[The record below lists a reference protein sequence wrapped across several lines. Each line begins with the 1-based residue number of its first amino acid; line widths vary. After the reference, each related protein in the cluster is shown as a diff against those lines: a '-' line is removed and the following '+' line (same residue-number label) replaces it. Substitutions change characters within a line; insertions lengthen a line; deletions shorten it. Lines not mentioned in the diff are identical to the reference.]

1 MDRNIVTGNGTAAG
15 PTGRQAG
22 FTMVELLVVTTILM
36 ILAGLGL
43 VQYRNSVTR
52 AKEAVL
58 KEDLFRMR
66 DAIDQFYA
74 DRAQYPSS
82 LDELVS
88 AGYLRALPVDPFT
101 QSKTTWVTVNA
112 EASVTAAGAAAAAE
126 QGVYDVKSGSDA
138 TSLDGTPYAD
148 WN

>member
-1 MDRNIVTGNGTAAG
+1 VQ
-15 PTGRQAG
+15 QAG
-22 FTMVELLVVTTILM
+22 FTMVELLVVTTVLM

-58 KEDLFRMR
+58 KEDLFRLR

-74 DRAQYPSS
+74 DRSQYPPS

-101 QSKTTWVTVNA
+101 QSKTTWVTVTA
-112 EASVTAAGAAAAAE
+112 EAVPTAGAAAAAE
-126 QGVYDVKSGSDA
+126 PGVYDVKSGSDA
-138 TSLDGTPYAD
+138 TSLDGTPYSD

>member
-1 MDRNIVTGNGTAAG
+1 MVQNIVTGKPRFTSAAAF
-15 PTGRQAG
+15 RAG
-22 FTMVELLVVTTILM
+22 FTLVELLVVTTVLM

-58 KEDLFRMR
+58 KEDLFRLR

-74 DRAQYPSS
+74 DRTQYPSS

-101 QSKTTWVTVNA
+101 QSKTTWVTVAA
-112 EASVTAAGAAAAAE
+112 EAAPSATGAAAAAE
-126 QGVYDVKSGSDA
+126 PGVYDVKSGSDA
-138 TSLDGTPYAD
+138 TSLDGTPYSD

>member
-1 MDRNIVTGNGTAAG
+1 MDRSTVTGSARRPAG
-15 PTGRQAG
+15 RNRAG
-22 FTMVELLVVTTILM
+22 FTMVELLVVTTVLM

-58 KEDLFRMR
+58 KEDLFRLR

-74 DRAQYPSS
+74 DRTQYPSS

-101 QSKTTWVTVNA
+101 QSKTSWVTV
-112 EASVTAAGAAAAAE
+112 TADAAVPTAGAAAAAE
-126 QGVYDVKSGSDA
+126 PGVYDVKSGSDA

-148 WN
+148 WD